1 MDSNLRRYPRAPL
14 TGTVK
19 FYEWNRP
26 LSADAAEISG
36 NGMFV
41 RTDAALAEGTLV
53 TLRLSIPGAQKGFTV
68 LGRVVR
74 TVRGNRLKPPGLGI
88 TFVDIASGDRRSVLE
103 YVARRT
109 LRAA

>member
-1 MDSNLRRYPRAPL
+1 MDSNSRKYPRAPL

-26 LSADAAEISG
+26 LAAEAAEISG
-36 NGMFV
+36 SGIFV
-41 RTDAALAEGTLV
+41 GTQAPIAEGALI
-53 TLRLSIPGAQKGFTV
+53 TLRLSLPGSSRGFTV

-74 TVRGNRLKPPGLGI
+74 TVRGGMLRKAGLGVD
-88 TFVDIASGDRRSVLE
+88 FVDITPGDRRQILD

-109 LRAA
+109 ERAA